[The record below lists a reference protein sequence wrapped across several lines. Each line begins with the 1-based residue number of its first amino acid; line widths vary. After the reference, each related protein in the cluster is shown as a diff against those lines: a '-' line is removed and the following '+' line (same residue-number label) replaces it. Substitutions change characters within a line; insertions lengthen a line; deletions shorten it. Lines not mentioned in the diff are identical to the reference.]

1 MFHIVLNA
9 NENYIKYAAVLMTSI
24 IQKTDLNKSMS
35 EFCNFDTDEGY
46 VFHILSDHISESMKV
61 RISNL
66 EKQLNDIYPCKIVLH
81 ILNDDEFKGM
91 LKWRGNYLAYYR
103 IKMASVLPQNLK
115 ICLYLDCD
123 MLCFGDLRELLSVDI
138 NNYQAAVCLD
148 GNNHKKNKKVFFSL
162 KGREKYKFSNIEKYF
177 NSGFILV
184 NLDRWRRDNIE
195 NKSIDFLKKF
205 KTLYPDQDA
214 LNFALNDTLLLPNRW
229 NFSLGYFVAFL
240 KNSQEILFL
249 NQTKYPHL
257 NYTKTEFEN
266 EVKNIKIAHFI
277 LDPFKPWDAFQYS
290 IVNDDLQLIE
300 YPFYKH
306 YWSVAKNTP
315 EFYLDFLVQ
324 KESINEHKAEN
335 LINELGKAVV
345 KEMRRYTSRASYRRL
360 RKSIIF
366 LYIINVILII
376 YVVLNH

>member
-46 VFHILSDHISESMKV
+46 VFHILSDFISESMKV

-214 LNFALNDTLLLPNRW
+214 LNIALTEVLTLPMRWNLLLSYVVANVNNSKKLFRDQSKYS
-229 NFSLGYFVAFL
+229 SL
-240 KNSQEILFL
+240 
-249 NQTKYPHL
+249 H
-257 NYTKTEFEN
+257 YTQYEFKTELN
-266 EVKNIKIAHFI
+266 NIKIAHFI
-277 LDPFKPWDAFQYS
+277 VEPSKPWDKLSYGIFGDNLEN
-290 IVNDDLQLIE
+290 IP
-300 YPFYKH
+300 YPFYKE
-306 YWSVAKNTP
+306 YWLAAKNTP
-315 EFYLDFLVQ
+315 EFSLELMQIKEDIENSQIESLV
-324 KESINEHKAEN
+324 NG
-335 LINELGKAVV
+335 LGKRVE
-345 KEMRRYTSRASYRRL
+345 KEFKLYTLRTSYRKL
-360 RKSIIF
+360 RKAIVF
-366 LYIINVILII
+366 LYIINIIFIPYVI
-376 YVVLNH
+376 YFK

>member
-46 VFHILSDHISESMKV
+46 VFHILSDFISESMKV

-214 LNFALNDTLLLPNRW
+214 LNIALTEVLTLPMRWNLLLSYVVANVNNSKKLFRDQSKYS
-229 NFSLGYFVAFL
+229 SL
-240 KNSQEILFL
+240 
-249 NQTKYPHL
+249 H
-257 NYTKTEFEN
+257 YTQYEFKTELN
-266 EVKNIKIAHFI
+266 NIKIAHFI
-277 LDPFKPWDAFQYS
+277 VEPSKPWDKLSYGIFGDNLEN
-290 IVNDDLQLIE
+290 IP
-300 YPFYKH
+300 YPFYKE
-306 YWSVAKNTP
+306 YWLAAKNTP
-315 EFYLDFLVQ
+315 EFSLELMQIKEDIENSQIESLV
-324 KESINEHKAEN
+324 NG
-335 LINELGKAVV
+335 LGKRVE
-345 KEMRRYTSRASYRRL
+345 KEFKLYTLRTSYRKL
-360 RKSIIF
+360 RKAIVF
-366 LYIINVILII
+366 LYIINIIFIAYVI
-376 YVVLNH
+376 YFK

>member
-46 VFHILSDHISESMKV
+46 VFHILSDYVSESMKI

-66 EKQLNDIYPCKIVLH
+66 EKQLNDIYSCKIVLH
-81 ILNDDEFKGM
+81 ILDDDEFKGM

-103 IKMASVLPQNLK
+103 IKMASVLPQDLK

-138 NNYQAAVCLD
+138 NNYQVAVCLD
-148 GNNHKKNKKVFFSL
+148 GNNHKKIKKVFFSL

-214 LNFALNDTLLLPNRW
+214 LNIALTEVLILPMRWNLLLSYYIANA
-229 NFSLGYFVAFL
+229 N
-240 KNSQEILFL
+240 NSKKLFRD
-249 NQTKYPHL
+249 QSKYSSL
-257 NYTKTEFEN
+257 NYTQYEFNTELN
-266 EVKNIKIAHFI
+266 NIKIAHFTVGS
-277 LDPFKPWDAFQYS
+277 LKPWDKLSYS
-290 IVNDDLQLIE
+290 IFGDNLENIP
-300 YPFYKH
+300 YPFYKE
-306 YWSVAKNTP
+306 YWLVAKNTP
-315 EFYLDFLVQ
+315 EFSLELMQIKEDIENSQIESLV
-324 KESINEHKAEN
+324 NG
-335 LINELGKAVV
+335 LGKRV
-345 KEMRRYTSRASYRRL
+345 KKEFASYTLRTSYRKL
-360 RKSIIF
+360 RKAIVF
-366 LYIINVILII
+366 LYIINIIFII
-376 YVVLNH
+376 YAIYFK